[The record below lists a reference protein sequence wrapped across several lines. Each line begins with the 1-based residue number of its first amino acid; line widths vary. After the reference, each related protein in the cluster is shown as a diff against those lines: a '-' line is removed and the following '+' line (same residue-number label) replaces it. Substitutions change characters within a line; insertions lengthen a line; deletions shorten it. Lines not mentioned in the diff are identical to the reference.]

1 MTARGV
7 MRSETE
13 DSLLVERRGAVG
25 ALTINRPERRNAV
38 SYAMWRRLPGL
49 LAELDADPEVR
60 VVVVTGAGG
69 LAFSAGADVADF
81 EETRS
86 SPERARD
93 YREAVHAACDALV
106 NLSKPSLAVVRGHCL
121 GGGLEIA
128 LCADIRI
135 ASLDASFGLPAA
147 KRGIAISHAHVDRLL
162 RLAGPGEAAYLL
174 LSGRSI
180 SAARAEAAGVVS
192 LTASGDELDERARE
206 LADEVASL
214 SPVSHRM
221 HKRVLRDLLEFGAA
235 DQVPAE
241 RLAALDESEASADFL
256 EGVRAFRE
264 KRAPRFP
271 GR

>member
-1 MTARGV
+1 
-7 MRSETE
+7 MRDETE

-25 ALTINRPERRNAV
+25 ALTINRPERRNAI

-49 LAELDADPEVR
+49 FAELDADPEVR
-60 VVVVTGAGG
+60 VVVVTGAGE

-206 LADEVASL
+206 LADEIASL

-235 DQVPAE
+235 GQVPAE
-241 RLAALDESEASADFL
+241 RRAALDESEASADFM

>member
-1 MTARGV
+1 MPSPPSATASALLLARRGV
-7 MRSETE
+7 
-13 DSLLVERRGAVG
+13 VG
-25 ALTINRPERRNAV
+25 ALTINRPERRNAI

-49 LAELDADPEVR
+49 FAELDADPEVR
-60 VVVVTGAGG
+60 VVVVTGAGE

-128 LCADIRI
+128 LCADIRV

-174 LSGRSI
+174 LSGRAI
-180 SAARAEAAGVVS
+180 SAARAEAAGIVS
-192 LTASGDELDERARE
+192 LAVDGEELDERARE
-206 LADEVASL
+206 LAEEVASL

-241 RLAALDESEASADFL
+241 RRAALDESEASADFL